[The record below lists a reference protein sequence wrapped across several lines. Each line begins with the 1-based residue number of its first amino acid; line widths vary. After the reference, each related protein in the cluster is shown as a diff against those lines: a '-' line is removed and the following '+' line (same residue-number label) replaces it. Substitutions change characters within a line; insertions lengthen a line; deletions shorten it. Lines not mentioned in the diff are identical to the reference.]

1 MIDTNSSKVDSSVYG
16 SPPQSPIG
24 AADRPTNPTL
34 KHAQVWEVV
43 SQIPLKKGGY
53 LSAKFSP
60 VTRHRLLSVEVHRIL
75 PYFEGDE
82 DEETNESVDITQS
95 KRFMQE
101 AEACY
106 LRILKPEHLLKRIDL
121 PRIGDDD
128 SHSHAS
134 PVTYW
139 CIDTDVDDIE
149 DFDRIF
155 DGWVATYRLPVDMVQ
170 FIGMSIPIDK
180 KTVMCIIFDAH
191 AQPLY
196 SKIIGL

>member
-1 MIDTNSSKVDSSVYG
+1 MIDTNSSRVDSSVYG
-16 SPPQSPIG
+16 SPPQSPTE
-24 AADRPTNPTL
+24 AAANKPTNPTL
-34 KHAQVWEVV
+34 KYAQVWEVV

-82 DEETNESVDITQS
+82 KAGSNEGSDVTQS
-95 KRFMQE
+95 KKFIQE

-106 LRILKPEHLLKRIDL
+106 VRILKPEHLLKHIDL
-121 PRIGDDD
+121 PRIGDDY

-134 PVTYW
+134 PITNW
-139 CIDTDVDDIE
+139 CIDTEVDDIE

-155 DGWVATYRLPVDMVQ
+155 DGWVATYRLPVSMVE
-170 FIGMSIPIDK
+170 FVGMLTP
-180 KTVMCIIFDAH
+180 H
-191 AQPLY
+191 
-196 SKIIGL
+196 